1 MKRKPQLR
9 TRRRPPSGSAA
20 SWTGPA
26 KILADAGVPPQQI
39 PSTLRKLIRA
49 LQAHHAGKQQ
59 GPAATLVPLT
69 PRRPPVRDADEAAGH
84 FARAFA
90 LEASDP
96 DGAREAYAAALAVEK
111 GHLEASI
118 NLGRLL
124 HLSGEL
130 EAAERTYRAAKHAS
144 ATLSFNLALLLE
156 DLHRDEEAALAYQ
169 QALAQEP
176 AMHEAHL
183 HLSLLH
189 ERRERPR
196 EALMH
201 LLAFRRKSQR

>member
-1 MKRKPQLR
+1 MKGKSKLQAP
-9 TRRRPPSGSAA
+9 RPSRSGS
-20 SWTGPA
+20 SRTWTGA
-26 KILADAGVPPQQI
+26 ARILADAGVPRQRVAG
-39 PSTLRKLIRA
+39 TLRKLVRA
-49 LQAHHAGKQQ
+49 LDAERAQQ
-59 GPAATLVPLT
+59 EQVPAPAAVSFAR
-69 PRRPPVRDADEAAGH
+69 RRPSPQIHEQAAGH

-96 DGAREAYAAALAVEK
+96 GGARDAYAAALAIDS
-111 GHLEASI
+111 GHLDASI

-124 HLSGEL
+124 HLNGEL

-169 QALAQEP
+169 DALAQEP
-176 AMHEAHL
+176 TLHEAHL
-183 HLSLLH
+183 HLGLLH

-201 LLAFRRKSQR
+201 LLAFRRKAQR

>member
-1 MKRKPQLR
+1 MKGKPQPR
-9 TRRRPPSGSAA
+9 TRRRPRSGTTA

-39 PSTLRKLIRA
+39 PGTLRKLIRA
-49 LQAHHAGKQQ
+49 LDVQRSGKNQV
-59 GPAATLVPLT
+59 PAPTLVAFSPG
-69 PRRPPVRDADEAAGH
+69 RPAPPDADRAAGH

-96 DGAREAYAAALAVEK
+96 ASAREAYAAALAVDK

-124 HLSGEL
+124 HLGGEF

-156 DLHRDEEAALAYQ
+156 DLHRDEEAAAAYQ

-176 AMHEAHL
+176 TLHEAHL
-183 HLSLLH
+183 HLGLLH

>member
-1 MKRKPQLR
+1 MKGKSHLR
-9 TRRRPPSGSAA
+9 SPRAGRSGAA
-20 SWTGPA
+20 ANWTGPA
-26 KILADAGVPPQQI
+26 KILADAGVPRQRVAG
-39 PSTLRKLIRA
+39 TLRKLVRA
-49 LQAHHAGKQQ
+49 LDAERARKDSLSAPQVASF
-59 GPAATLVPLT
+59 PARGAT
-69 PRRPPVRDADEAAGH
+69 PRRVDQAAGH

-96 DGAREAYAAALAVEK
+96 AGAREAYAAALAIDG

-124 HLSGEL
+124 HLNGEL
-130 EAAERTYRAAKHAS
+130 EAAERTYRAARHAS

-169 QALAQEP
+169 DALAQEP
-176 AMHEAHL
+176 TMHEAHL
-183 HLSLLH
+183 HLGLLH

-201 LLAFRRKSQR
+201 LLAFRRKAQR

>member
-1 MKRKPQLR
+1 MKGKPQRR
-9 TRRRPPSGSAA
+9 TRRPARAGAAA

-26 KILADAGVPPQQI
+26 KILADAGVPPLQI
-39 PSTLRKLIRA
+39 PGTLRKLIRA
-49 LQAHHAGKQQ
+49 LAVQRSGKNQV
-59 GPAATLVPLT
+59 PAPTLVAFT
-69 PRRPPVRDADEAAGH
+69 ARRPPAPAADQAVGH
-84 FARAFA
+84 FERAFA

-96 DGAREAYAAALAVEK
+96 KGAREAYAAALAVDK

-156 DLHRDEEAALAYQ
+156 DLHRDEEAAVAYQ

-176 AMHEAHL
+176 TLHEAHL
-183 HLSLLH
+183 HLGLLH